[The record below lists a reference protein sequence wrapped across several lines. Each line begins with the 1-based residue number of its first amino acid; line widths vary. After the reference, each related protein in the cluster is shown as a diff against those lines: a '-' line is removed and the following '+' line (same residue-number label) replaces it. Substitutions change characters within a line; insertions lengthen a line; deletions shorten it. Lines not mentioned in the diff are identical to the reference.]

1 MSQVSS
7 ISDFVASETY
17 YRELCDQ
24 LGVAVIATDA
34 DLNIVVWNAAARRLF
49 GAAADQM
56 RGTAVLSAF
65 PAERR
70 VAAERFLRHAIES
83 GEGSEFEFDYRDSSG
98 NRREYAAAVAP
109 ILSLGG
115 ERSGVSVCVRDITR
129 RLNLQAD
136 LDESRK
142 MAALGEMAGAV
153 AHHFNNVLG
162 GIVTSV
168 DYANQSNDPAITRR
182 VFDQVSRALVRTSAL
197 VNGLLAFS
205 EGGPHEDDLSDV
217 TELLNA
223 LADETEFTLLGRNI
237 RVAVSIAPLPVTPVP
252 REQLQIVLRN
262 ILQNAVEAMP
272 EGGVLGIAA
281 RLENDSIVV
290 SISDTGKGLDEAGVS
305 RMFEPFWTTKGTLAT
320 VHGRAAGLGLAI
332 AHGIIQRLGG
342 AIRVQSE
349 VGKGTKLEVTLPR
362 GTGTDSRLG

>member
-1 MSQVSS
+1 MNQASPVSELL
-7 ISDFVASETY
+7 ASEAY

-24 LGVAVIATDA
+24 LGVAVMATDA
-34 DLNIVVWNAAARRLF
+34 DLNITVWNAAAGRLF
-49 GAAADQM
+49 GAASEQM
-56 RGTAVLSAF
+56 RGVPIISVF

-70 VAAERFLRHAIES
+70 ALAERFLRRAIEQ
-83 GEGSEFEFDYRDSSG
+83 GERSEFEFDYRDSTG

-109 ILSLGG
+109 ILSPAGD
-115 ERSGVSVCVRDITR
+115 RSGVSVCVRDITR
-129 RLNLQAD
+129 RLTLQLD

-205 EGGPHEDDLSDV
+205 EGGPHEDDLSDL
-217 TELLNA
+217 TELLNG
-223 LADETEFTLLGRNI
+223 LADETEFALAGRNI
-237 RVAVSIAPLPVTPVP
+237 RLGVSIGDLPVTPVP
-252 REQLQIVLRN
+252 REQLTIVLRN
-262 ILQNAVEAMP
+262 ILQNAIEAMP
-272 EGGVLGIAA
+272 EGGVLTMAA
-281 RLENDSIVV
+281 RLENESIVV

-305 RMFEPFWTTKGTLAT
+305 RMFEPFWTTKGSLAT

-332 AHGIIQRLGG
+332 AHGIVQRMGG
-342 AIRVQSE
+342 AIRVRSD
-349 VGKGTKLEVTLPR
+349 VGKGTTMDITIPR
-362 GTGTDSRLG
+362 GMDGDGL